1 MIINSKSYNIP
12 DVVITDVLSVGTTV
26 VGTQSDYDH
35 LANLVKESGLLF
47 CKAKIGD
54 ADLAGSMVCNMGP
67 GGFEAFTITNQGNI
81 LRVILAYCYM
91 DGSDFKMDLSVTALS

>member
-12 DVVITDVLSVGTTV
+12 DVVISDTLSVGTTV
-26 VGTQSDYDH
+26 VGTKADYDRIV
-35 LANLVKESGLLF
+35 NLVKESGLLF

-81 LRVILAYCYM
+81 LRLILAYCYM
-91 DGSDFKMDLSVTALS
+91 DSSEFKMDLSITTFS